1 MQTNN
6 LKTNI
11 MKKTTLIASAICVF
25 SAVGIF
31 NVQAQVVR
39 QYADTTGLSADIK
52 AGAADIYE
60 LTSPG
65 SSYTFDVASSNN
77 LTFIKSAI
85 VRAESSL
92 TSKPIIKL
100 NTTGTG
106 SITNIF
112 YTITPDLTISFEG
125 IEFDGKNEKIGATIQ
140 PVLFYATSAATT
152 CKVTVK
158 NCFIHDFKN
167 AAPNGVIR
175 LSGSFS
181 SLDMQG
187 STINN
192 CSGRMLYFNAPA
204 TTVGTPNYGP
214 LNLTNCT
221 FSNISGLTQII
232 YYASTSGAF
241 STGTTATINHCT
253 FYNYST
259 TATTSDSVIFRFRA
273 MSGAI
278 TIKNSI
284 FDNVAKTFKFANP
297 ITTAPVYTIDSCFL
311 AGFTYPPV
319 TTSTATVTNSFVA
332 TPTPT
337 YTNAAT
343 FDFSLTNNTSFM
355 CGDGYPAGNYYN
367 YIKTGLNNTYSNA
380 KITIRD
386 NEITCSEVG
395 NIELYNLQGVVL
407 KHTKNTDKLIANNL
421 KSGLYLVKFTN
432 INGQVATS
440 KLLLQK
446 QI

>member
-1 MQTNN
+1 
-6 LKTNI
+6 
-11 MKKTTLIASAICVF
+11 MKKTTLIASAICIF
-25 SAVGIF
+25 STLGF
-31 NVQAQVVR
+31 LNVQAQVVR

-52 AGAADIYE
+52 AGSADIYE

-65 SSYTFDVASSNN
+65 ASYTFDVVSSNN
-77 LTFIKSAI
+77 LTFTKSAI
-85 VRAESSL
+85 VRAASNML
-92 TSKPIIKL
+92 SKPIIKL

-106 SITNIF
+106 SITNMF

-140 PVLFYATSAATT
+140 PVLLYATSAATT

-232 YYASTSGAF
+232 YYASSSGAVA
-241 STGTTATINHCT
+241 TGTTATINHCT

-259 TATTSDSVIFRFRA
+259 TATNSDSIIFRFRA

-319 TTSTATVTNSFVA
+319 TTSTATVTNAFPA
-332 TPTPT
+332 TTAPT
-337 YTNAAT
+337 YTNAAS
-343 FDFSLTNNTSFM
+343 FDFSLTNNESFM
-355 CGDGYPAGNYYN
+355 CGDGYPVGNYYN

-380 KITIRD
+380 SIIVRGS
-386 NEITCSEVG
+386 EISSSEVG
-395 NIELYNLQGVVL
+395 TIELYNLQGVVL
-407 KHTKNTDKLIANNL
+407 KHTKNTNKLIATDL
-421 KSGLYLVKFTN
+421 KTGLYIMKFTN
-432 INGQVATS
+432 QSGRVFTNKV
-440 KLLLQK
+440 LLQ
-446 QI
+446 